1 MNLTDRINKI
11 KDTVVAH
18 RRWLH
23 AHPELSGQERE
34 TAAYI
39 AAALRKMGLDPV
51 ENVGGYGIVALIEGK
66 KGGKCVALRADF
78 DALSIQEETG
88 LPFASENAGVMH
100 ACGHDVHTAMLLGVA
115 EVLCGMKEEFAGTVK
130 LIFQPSEE
138 NAADSGAKRMIAA
151 GVLEE
156 PAVDAIFAQHISPSY
171 PTGSVALNEGA
182 MSASSDRFFITVK
195 GKSSHG
201 SAPESG
207 VDAVAI
213 GAQVITAL
221 QTIVS
226 RNISPLDS
234 VVLTIGKLTA
244 GSRYNIIAETCE
256 MEGTCRT
263 LNPQVQ
269 EQLPARME
277 AIVKGIAESMGG
289 SYEFNYVKGF
299 IPTMNAAA
307 PFVLVRDTAQGL
319 LGRDRVIIP
328 ERSAMTGEDFSFFGR
343 EVPAVFWWLGTQK
356 PGEPFYPLHNNRFAP
371 DEAAMPTGME
381 VMLSSAL
388 AYLNKTTPSCH
399 SERA

>member
-1 MNLTDRINKI
+1 MELKERITLAQDSVI
-11 KDTVVAH
+11 AH

-23 AHPELSGQERE
+23 AHPELSGQEKE

-39 AAALRKMGLDPV
+39 ADALRKMGLDPK
-51 ENVGGYGIVALIEGK
+51 ENVGGYGVVAVIEGR
-66 KGGKCVALRADF
+66 KGGKCVGLRADF

-88 LPFASENAGVMH
+88 LPFASKNPGISH

-115 EVLCGMKEEFAGTVK
+115 EVLNDMKGEFTGTVK

-138 NAADSGAKRMIAA
+138 NAADSGARKMIAD
-151 GVLEE
+151 GVLEN
-156 PAVDAIFAQHISPSY
+156 PRLDAIFAQHVSPSY
-171 PTGSVALNEGA
+171 PTGSIALNEGA

-207 VDAVAI
+207 VDAVTM

-226 RNISPLDS
+226 RSVSPLDS
-234 VVLTIGKLTA
+234 VVLTIGKVTA
-244 GSRYNIIAETCE
+244 GSRYNIIAEECL

-263 LNPQVQ
+263 LNPRVQ

-277 AIVKGIAESMGG
+277 AIIKGVTEGMGG
-289 SYEFNYVKGF
+289 AYQFEYVKGF
-299 IPTMNAAA
+299 IPTMNAPREFA
-307 PFVLVRDTAQGL
+307 LVRDTAQTL
-319 LGRDRVIIP
+319 LGHDCVIIP
-328 ERSAMTGEDFSFFGR
+328 DRAAMTGEDFSFFLKEIPG
-343 EVPAVFWWLGTQK
+343 AFYWLGCQK
-356 PGEPFYPLHNNRFAP
+356 PDTPFYPLHNNRFAP
-371 DEAAMPTGME
+371 DEGAIKVGME

-388 AYLNKTTPSCH
+388 AYL
-399 SERA
+399 SE

>member
-1 MNLTDRINKI
+1 MNLADRIR
-11 KDTVVAH
+11 VVEERVAEH

-23 AHPELSGQERE
+23 AHPELSGQEKE

-39 AAALRKMGLDPV
+39 AAALRKMGLQPR
-51 ENVGGYGIVALIEGK
+51 ENVGGYGVVALIEGR

-78 DALSIQEETG
+78 DALSIQEETD
-88 LPFASENAGVMH
+88 LPFTSENPGISH
-100 ACGHDVHTAMLLGVA
+100 ACGHDVHTAMLLGAA
-115 EVLCGMKEEFAGTVK
+115 EVLLGMKEEFAGTIK

-151 GVLEE
+151 GVLED
-156 PAVDAIFAQHISPSY
+156 PPVDAIFAQHVSPNY
-171 PTGSVALNEGA
+171 PTGSIALNEGA

-221 QTIVS
+221 QTIVA

-234 VVLTIGKLTA
+234 AVLTIGKVTA
-244 GSRYNIIAETCE
+244 GSRYNIIAEECV

-269 EQLPARME
+269 EQLPTRME

-289 SYEFNYVKGF
+289 AYEFKYIKGF
-299 IPTMNAAA
+299 IPTMNAPGEFA
-307 PFVLVRDTAQGL
+307 LVRDTAQTL
-319 LGRDRVIIP
+319 LGKDRVIIP
-328 ERSAMTGEDFSFFGR
+328 EKSAMTGEDFSFFGK
-343 EVPAVFWWLGTQK
+343 EVPAVFYWLGCQK
-356 PGEPFYPLHNNRFAP
+356 ADAPFYPLHNNRFAP
-371 DEAAMPTGME
+371 DEAAMPKGME
-381 VMLSSAL
+381 VMIASAL
-388 AYLNKTTPSCH
+388 AYLNK
-399 SERA
+399 

>member
-1 MNLTDRINKI
+1 MKLKERITLAQDSVI
-11 KDTVVAH
+11 AH

-23 AHPELSGQERE
+23 AHPELSGQEKE

-39 AAALRKMGLDPV
+39 ADALRKMGLDPK
-51 ENVGGYGIVALIEGK
+51 ENVGGYGVVAVIEGR
-66 KGGKCVALRADF
+66 KGGKCVGLRADF

-88 LPFASENAGVMH
+88 LPFASKNPGISH

-115 EVLCGMKEEFAGTVK
+115 EVLRDMKEEFTGTVK

-138 NAADSGAKRMIAA
+138 NAVDSGARKMIAD
-151 GVLEE
+151 GVLEN
-156 PAVDAIFAQHISPSY
+156 PRLDAIFAQHVSPSY
-171 PTGSVALNEGA
+171 PTGSIALNEGA

-207 VDAVAI
+207 IDAVTM

-226 RNISPLDS
+226 RSVSPLDS
-234 VVLTIGKLTA
+234 VVLTIGKVTA
-244 GSRYNIIAETCE
+244 GSRYNIIAEECL

-263 LNPQVQ
+263 LNPRVQ

-277 AIVKGIAESMGG
+277 AIIKGVTEGMGG
-289 SYEFNYVKGF
+289 AYQFEYVKGF
-299 IPTMNAAA
+299 IPTMNAPREFA
-307 PFVLVRDTAQGL
+307 LVRDTAQTL
-319 LGRDRVIIP
+319 LGHDCVIIP
-328 ERSAMTGEDFSFFGR
+328 DRSAMTGEDFSFFLKEIPG
-343 EVPAVFWWLGTQK
+343 AFYWLGCQK
-356 PGEPFYPLHNNRFAP
+356 PDTPFYPLHNNRFAP
-371 DEAAMPTGME
+371 DEGAIKIGME

-388 AYLNKTTPSCH
+388 AYL
-399 SERA
+399 SE